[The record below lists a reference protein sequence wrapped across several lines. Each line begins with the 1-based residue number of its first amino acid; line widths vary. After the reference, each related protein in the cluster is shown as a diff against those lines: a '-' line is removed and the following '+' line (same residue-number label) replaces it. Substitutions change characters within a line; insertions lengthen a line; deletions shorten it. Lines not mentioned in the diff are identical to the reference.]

1 MGTAVAETP
10 DKNPQEQKPEAEAEV
25 SPSRL
30 TATVVSL
37 VALGI
42 IGAATANFLPTLD
55 RFLPD
60 FDRVSLPKLEVSLPK
75 FDRIALPKFDHFAW
89 PSFHRTPPPP
99 TRVAV
104 PAPPPVPVLVPD
116 PVVRAALRDVQNTQ
130 QQHTD
135 ALSSVSQS
143 SESQQAE
150 LRRVSRQ
157 LSALTAQVNALH
169 GAMGPLT
176 TGSIPPSK
184 MRVRAARKPMREP
197 VAAAM
202 PALPSVPSAVGPVS
216 VGGAPLGTGPDE
228 TGRGTASRSR
238 T

>member
-1 MGTAVAETP
+1 MTETP
-10 DKNPQEQKPEAEAEV
+10 DKKPQEEKPEAEAEV

-42 IGAATANFLPTLD
+42 IGAATANFLPP
-55 RFLPD
+55 LPLPT
-60 FDRVSLPKLEVSLPK
+60 FDITLPK
-75 FDRIALPKFDHFAW
+75 FDRIALPKFDVALPKLDHFPW
-89 PSFHRTPPPP
+89 PNFHRTPQPV
-99 TRVAV
+99 RVAA
-104 PAPPPVPVLVPD
+104 PAPPPPPAVTVPIPD
-116 PVVRAALRDVQNTQ
+116 PIVRAALRDIQNTQ

-135 ALSSVSQS
+135 SLSTLFQG
-143 SESQQAE
+143 SESQQAD

-169 GAMGPLT
+169 GAVGPLT

-184 MRVRAARKPMREP
+184 MRIRAARKPVREP
-197 VAAAM
+197 VAAVPPM
-202 PALPSVPSAVGPVS
+202 PSVPSAVGPVS
-216 VGGAPLGTGPDE
+216 VGGAPLGTASDE
-228 TGRGTASRSR
+228 TGRTTASRSR

>member
-1 MGTAVAETP
+1 VAETP
-10 DKNPQEQKPEAEAEV
+10 DNKPLEDRPEAEAEV
-25 SPSRL
+25 SPNRL

-42 IGAATANFLPTLD
+42 IGAATANFLPPLS
-55 RFLPD
+55 LPNVD
-60 FDRVSLPKLEVSLPK
+60 IALPKFDRVSLPK
-75 FDRIALPKFDHFAW
+75 FDVALPKLDHFHW
-89 PSFHRTPPPP
+89 PNFHRTPQPAPV
-99 TRVAV
+99 RVAA
-104 PAPPPVPVLVPD
+104 PAPPPPPAVTVPIPD
-116 PVVRAALRDVQNTQ
+116 PIVRAALRDIQNTQ

-135 ALSSVSQS
+135 SLTSLSQS
-143 SESQQAE
+143 SESQQAD

-184 MRVRAARKPMREP
+184 MRIRAARKPAREP
-197 VAAAM
+197 VASAPPM
-202 PALPSVPSAVGPVS
+202 PSMPSAVGPVS
-216 VGGAPLGTGPDE
+216 VGGAPLGTTPDE
-228 TGRGTASRSR
+228 SGRATTTRSR

>member
-1 MGTAVAETP
+1 MAEIP
-10 DKNPQEQKPEAEAEV
+10 DKKPQEEKPEAEAEV

-42 IGAATANFLPTLD
+42 IGAATANFLPPL
-55 RFLPD
+55 
-60 FDRVSLPKLEVSLPK
+60 SLPNVDITLPK
-75 FDRIALPKFDHFAW
+75 FDRIALPKFDVALPKFDHFPW
-89 PSFHRTPPPP
+89 PNFHRTPQPNPVRVAAQVPPP
-99 TRVAV
+99 PPAV
-104 PAPPPVPVLVPD
+104 TVPIPD
-116 PVVRAALRDVQNTQ
+116 PIVRAALRDIQNTQ

-135 ALSSVSQS
+135 SLSTLFQG
-143 SESQQAE
+143 SETQQAD

-184 MRVRAARKPMREP
+184 MRIRAARKPAREP
-197 VAAAM
+197 VAAA
-202 PALPSVPSAVGPVS
+202 PPLPPVPTAVGPVS
-216 VGGAPLGTGPDE
+216 VGGAPLGPPP
-228 TGRGTASRSR
+228 GTKSGA
-238 T
+238 

>member
-1 MGTAVAETP
+1 VDETR
-10 DKNPQEQKPEAEAEV
+10 DKKPQEEKPEAEAEV

-42 IGAATANFLPTLD
+42 IGAATANFLPPLSLPSVDITL
-55 RFLPD
+55 PK
-60 FDRVSLPKLEVSLPK
+60 FDRVSLPK
-75 FDRIALPKFDHFAW
+75 FDVALPKLDHFPW
-89 PSFHRTPPPP
+89 PNFDRTPQPNPI
-99 TRVAV
+99 RVAAQ
-104 PAPPPVPVLVPD
+104 APPSPPAVTVPIPD
-116 PVVRAALRDVQNTQ
+116 PIVRAALRDIQNTQ

-135 ALSSVSQS
+135 SLSSLSQS
-143 SESQQAE
+143 SETQQAD

-184 MRVRAARKPMREP
+184 MRIRAARKPAREP
-197 VAAAM
+197 VAAM
-202 PALPSVPSAVGPVS
+202 PPMPPVPTAVGPVS
-216 VGGAPLGTGPDE
+216 VGGAPLGPPP
-228 TGRGTASRSR
+228 GTKSGA
-238 T
+238 

>member
-1 MGTAVAETP
+1 MAETP
-10 DKNPQEQKPEAEAEV
+10 DKKPQEDRPEAEAEV
-25 SPSRL
+25 SPNRL

-42 IGAATANFLPTLD
+42 IGAATANFLPPL
-55 RFLPD
+55 
-60 FDRVSLPKLEVSLPK
+60 SLPNIQITLPKFERLSLPK
-75 FDRIALPKFDHFAW
+75 FDVALPKLDRFPW
-89 PSFHRTPPPP
+89 PNFHRTPQPAPV
-99 TRVAV
+99 RVAA
-104 PAPPPVPVLVPD
+104 PAPPPAVTVPIPD
-116 PVVRAALRDVQNTQ
+116 PIVRAALRDIQNTQ

-135 ALSSVSQS
+135 SLSTLFQGA
-143 SESQQAE
+143 ETQQAD

-184 MRVRAARKPMREP
+184 MRIRAARKPAREP
-197 VAAAM
+197 VASVPPM
-202 PALPSVPSAVGPVS
+202 PSMPSAVGPVS
-216 VGGAPLGTGPDE
+216 VGGAPLGTTPDE
-228 TGRGTASRSR
+228 SGRATTNRSR